1 MIRLTH
7 LNTLKAKGEKIAA
20 LTAYDASFSHLLE
33 TQGVEVILVGDS
45 LGMVIQGYPDT
56 LRVSL
61 PDIIYHTQQVVRGC
75 QQAFIMADLPFGT
88 YGTLD
93 QALQSATALIRAGAA
108 MVKIEGGAWLAETVA
123 VLQQRGIPVCA
134 HVGLAG
140 QFIHSIGGYRIQGRD
155 DEEID
160 ALITDVQALQTAGA
174 SMLVLEC
181 VSLAATAAIMAVATV
196 PVIGI
201 GAGPETDG
209 QILVTYDAIGL
220 TPRQPY
226 KFVRNFMDGKV
237 SSISEAIKAYVMAV
251 KQRTFPSLEHCF
263 ICK

>member
-1 MIRLTH
+1 MKRITH
-7 LNTLKAKGEKIAA
+7 LHSLKAHGEKIAA

-33 TQGVEVILVGDS
+33 SQGVEVILVGDS
-45 LGMVIQGYPDT
+45 LGMVIQGYSDT

-61 PDIIYHTQQVVRGC
+61 RDVIYHTQQVVRGC

-88 YGTLD
+88 YGTVD
-93 QALQSATALIRAGAA
+93 QALHSATALIRAGAA

-140 QFIHSIGGYRIQGRD
+140 QFIHSTGGYRIQGHD
-155 DEEID
+155 DEEINT
-160 ALITDVQALQTAGA
+160 LITDVQALQTAGA
-174 SMLVLEC
+174 AMIVLEC
-181 VSLAATAAIMAVATV
+181 VSLAATTAIMRVATV

-209 QILVTYDAIGL
+209 QILVTYDMLGL
-220 TPRQPY
+220 TPKQPY
-226 KFVRNFMDGKV
+226 KFVKNFMDGKIT
-237 SSISEAIKAYVMAV
+237 SISEAIKAYVIAV
-251 KQRTFPSLEHCF
+251 KQKTFPSLEHCF
-263 ICK
+263 TCR